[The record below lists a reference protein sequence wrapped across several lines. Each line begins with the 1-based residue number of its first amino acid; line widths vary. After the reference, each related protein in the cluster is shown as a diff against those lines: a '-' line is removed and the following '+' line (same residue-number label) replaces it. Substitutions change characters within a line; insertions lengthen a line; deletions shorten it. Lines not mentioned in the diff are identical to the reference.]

1 MGSRFRS
8 TTVVAGRRLLPY
20 AADQR
25 SPTFRCCIERKAR
38 VLQLLAMLFHAHA
51 FRAFRGDRVVAGV
64 TLSPRQLECLEW
76 AA

>member
-1 MGSRFRS
+1 
-8 TTVVAGRRLLPY
+8 
-20 AADQR
+20 
-25 SPTFRCCIERKAR
+25 
-38 VLQLLAMLFHAHA
+38 MLFHAHA